1 MIEDHRLGRPT
12 DRRALNSRN
21 HSEAGQNML
30 FSDGSVEWRLSPMI
44 VTGQGLVDNIWLPR
58 EDHGRDRLELRS
70 WPTAPEDNFVAQ

>member
-1 MIEDHRLGRPT
+1 
-12 DRRALNSRN
+12 
-21 HSEAGQNML
+21 ML